1 LRTSSGCIA
10 VLPFAEFD
18 FSASLPTLPVGRSSC
33 PANED
38 RLSMRRFRQL
48 LLLAPMAALL
58 LAAPAQAAG
67 TYTVRWG
74 DTLTWIAQAHH
85 LSLQRLAAANDL
97 QPYGVLVEGTVLRIP
112 GHHHAQRQ
120 RTQTGHHRHRAGHG
134 GHRITVQW
142 GDTLSAIAA
151 RYGTTLTHLAEMNGR
166 SPYGVLLAGSS
177 LRVPGHAGVGSHP
190 RVMMSSAGFSAPRSI
205 DRWSAHYGVNP
216 HLARAV
222 AWMESGYHTGAV
234 SSVGAW
240 GVMQVMP
247 QTWRFVEGLIGHP
260 VARTA
265 DGNVRIGVAYLHHL
279 LNEFGGSERLA
290 LAAYYQGPG
299 GVHRYGVLPVSEIY
313 IADVLALKSR
323 M

>member
-1 LRTSSGCIA
+1 
-10 VLPFAEFD
+10 
-18 FSASLPTLPVGRSSC
+18 
-33 PANED
+33 
-38 RLSMRRFRQL
+38 MRRFRQL
-48 LLLAPMAALL
+48 LLLAPIAALL
-58 LAAPAQAAG
+58 LLATPAQAAG
-67 TYTVRWG
+67 HYTVRWG

-85 LSLQRLAAANDL
+85 MSLQRLIAANHL
-97 QPYGVLVEGTVLRIP
+97 QPDGVLVEGTVLRIP
-112 GHHHAQRQ
+112 GHHHAQRRPR
-120 RTQTGHHRHRAGHG
+120 RTHTHHHAGG

-177 LRVPGHAGVGSHP
+177 LRVPGHAGRTHTTA
-190 RVMMSSAGFSAPRSI
+190 MSSAGFDAPRSI
-205 DRWSAHYGVNP
+205 DRWSAHYGVDP

-222 AWMESGYHTGAV
+222 AWMESGYHTGVV

-240 GVMQVMP
+240 GVMQVLP
-247 QTWRFVEGLIGHP
+247 QTWRFVEGLIGHT
-260 VARTA
+260 VARTP

-299 GVHRYGVLPVSEIY
+299 GVHRYGVLPVSELY